1 MNDEWTIQTIHAI
14 ECADISAN
22 IYRTARR
29 LLDLA
34 TPIGGSVK
42 LSYSRMRAI
51 ADTRSDGTVRRHL
64 GTLVRHNVLHYS
76 TNEFVYVTFSAAPV
90 ITTCAPVITRR
101 AWAITSCAPDQPPIA
116 DYAKDV
122 ITRRA
127 WAITTRAQRRAMITT
142 RAPMITTRA
151 PVITTC
157 ENDPTLGGGGIYT
170 SLSTNET
177 SSKGNSD
184 DDPVVALLTDPEV
197 GVSPAIAAAVSASM
211 SFDQALRVVAD
222 WYQSGVSAGALVYR
236 LRNKWDKGAPKDAF
250 RRSPLCARHAPAL
263 AINADDRTQRS
274 RYQI

>member
-1 MNDEWTIQTIHAI
+1 MNDEWTAQTIQAI
-14 ECADISAN
+14 EAADISAN

-34 TPIGGSVK
+34 SPIGGSVK

-90 ITTCAPVITRR
+90 ITRR
-101 AWAITSCAPDQPPIA
+101 AWAITACAPDQPSNA

-127 WAITTRAQRRAMITT
+127 WAITTRAQRKAMITT

-157 ENDPTLGGGGIYT
+157 ENDPTLRGGGIYPK
-170 SLSTNET
+170 LSTNAT

-184 DDPVVALLTDPEV
+184 GDPTVALLTDPEV
-197 GVSPAIAAAVSASM
+197 GVSPAIAADVSASM
-211 SFDQALRVVAD
+211 TFDQALRVVAD

-274 RYQI
+274 RYKI